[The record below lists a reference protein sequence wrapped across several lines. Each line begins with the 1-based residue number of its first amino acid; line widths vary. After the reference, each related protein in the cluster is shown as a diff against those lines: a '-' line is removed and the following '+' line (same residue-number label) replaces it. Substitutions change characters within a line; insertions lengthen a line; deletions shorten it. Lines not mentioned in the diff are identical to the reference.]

1 MSVNAGSF
9 KEYLLKA
16 RDIFLDLTKTSFPYL
31 FAFQCIHLINYTRK
45 WTKKYRSFFK
55 DLFACFFGSTVI
67 PILFLNEKPSIFFLI
82 PFKYRCIFLK

>member
-9 KEYLLKA
+9 KEYLIKA

-31 FAFQCIHLINYTRK
+31 FAFQCIHLIHGTRK
-45 WTKKYRSFFK
+45 WSKNYRSFFK

-67 PILFLNEKPSIFFLI
+67 PILFLNEKPGIFSLI
-82 PFKYRCIFLK
+82 AFKYRITFL